1 MSTYTTSVLKA
12 RPAFESDLGSVTQI
26 TSAELPV
33 LCRLSLKRVVLQP
46 GAVREPQWNVDAN
59 QISYC
64 LSGTVVVSV
73 LGNGDSFSRFLV
85 GPGQMYHVESGAVY
99 HIENVG
105 DEVAEL
111 VLVLRAEAPRHFSFA
126 DSVAAMTDAVLGNTY
141 DTDAAAFGI
150 LPRGAAAQIVSRDA
164 AAALTP
170 ELRLP
175 DARQFDVETQNP
187 PLAYPYGS
195 ASLARRQFWPA
206 LEDLSMYSLR
216 IGGQGMREPHWHPV
230 TAELGY
236 VRSGRG
242 RMRVLSP
249 EGVLEEYTLSPGD
262 VYFIPRAY
270 PHHIESLT
278 DEGVHFLVFFDQP
291 MPGDVGYR
299 ATATA
304 FSPEVLAASFGVP
317 VEQLPPLPPT
327 PIDPLIVPRR
337 NPRDRA

>member
-1 MSTYTTSVLKA
+1 MSTYTTSVLNA

-33 LCRLSLKRVVLQP
+33 LRRLSLKRVVLQP
-46 GAVREPQWNVDAN
+46 GAVREPQWNIDAN

-64 LSGTVVVSV
+64 MSGTVVVS
-73 LGNGDSFSRFLV
+73 
-85 GPGQMYHVESGAVY
+85 
-99 HIENVG
+99 
-105 DEVAEL
+105 
-111 VLVLRAEAPRHFSFA
+111 
-126 DSVAAMTDAVLGNTY
+126 VLGNTY

-150 LPRGAAAQIVSRDA
+150 LPRNASAQIVSRDA

-175 DARQFDVETQNP
+175 DARQFDVEAQNP

-236 VRSGRG
+236 VRSGRA

-270 PHHIESLT
+270 PHHIEC
-278 DEGVHFLVFFDQP
+278 
-291 MPGDVGYR
+291 
-299 ATATA
+299 
-304 FSPEVLAASFGVP
+304 
-317 VEQLPPLPPT
+317 
-327 PIDPLIVPRR
+327 
-337 NPRDRA
+337 NPRDPA